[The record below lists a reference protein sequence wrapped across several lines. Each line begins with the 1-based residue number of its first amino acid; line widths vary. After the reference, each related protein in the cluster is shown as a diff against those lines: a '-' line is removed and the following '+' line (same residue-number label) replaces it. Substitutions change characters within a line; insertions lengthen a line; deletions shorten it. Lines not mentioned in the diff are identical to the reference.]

1 MKTKLFTFAAMLMF
15 GLFYANTASAQL
27 APPQSNGSGNGTAVP
42 DLELKIQVKAFPSPA
57 SESITIA
64 STLPKNPLTGSAVF
78 TISNASGSI
87 LYNKT
92 CSDCGGKNE
101 FSIDVKSFPA
111 GLYFVRL
118 SYAGRNATSKFL
130 KVD

>member
-1 MKTKLFTFAAMLMF
+1 MKTKLFTFAAALMF
-15 GLFYANTASAQL
+15 GLFFTNTASAQL
-27 APPQSNGSGNGTAVP
+27 APPSSDGTTNGTAQP
-42 DLELKIQVKAFPSPA
+42 ALEIKIQVRAFPSPA

-64 STLPKNPLTGSAVF
+64 TTLPKNPLNGDAVI

-92 CSDCGGKNE
+92 CSDCGGKSE
-101 FSIDVKSFPA
+101 FSLDIKSFPA

-118 SYAGRNATSKFL
+118 SYAGRNATGKFL